1 MTRKKKD
8 PAPSNANTMKVQAEP
23 GESREAVMARLA
35 VAPCMT
41 AATVTTS
48 FSRAFGEVDLTATHT
63 ALLEQTKRVHGGN
76 LREAE
81 STLVAQ
87 AAALN
92 SIFADLARR
101 SALNVGEYMGAAETY
116 MKLALRAQNQCRMTL
131 ETLATIKNP
140 PVVFAKQANIAHG
153 HQQVNN
159 GDAVPVARAG
169 ETANRQPELLEAPH
183 AQPEWMDAGAA
194 RAATPSD
201 PAMATVEAID
211 RSANAGRQGKVEP

>member
-8 PAPSNANTMKVQAEP
+8 PTPSNANTMKVQAEP
-23 GESREAVMARLA
+23 GESRESVMARLA
-35 VAPCMT
+35 VEPCMT
-41 AATVTTS
+41 AAAITTA
-48 FSRAFGEVDLTATHT
+48 FSQAFGEVDFTGTHA
-63 ALLEQTKRVHGGN
+63 ALLDRTKRIHDGN
-76 LREAE
+76 MRDAE

-92 SIFADLARR
+92 SIFTSLARR
-101 SALNVGEYMGAAETY
+101 AANQEYLHNYEVF
-116 MKLALRAQNQCRMTL
+116 MKLALRAQNQSRMTL

-169 ETANRQPELLEAPH
+169 ETGKPQPELLEAPH
-183 AQPEWMDAGAA
+183 ARPEWMDAGAA
-194 RAATPSD
+194 RAAKDADSVL
-201 PAMATVEAID
+201 ATVEAID
-211 RSANAGRQGKVEP
+211 RAANPGRQGNVKP